1 MNLATWLNEQARLVR
16 GALLVGRLE
25 EAREALR
32 FLFEDK
38 DGAPEGMRPAM
49 IIRAALYP
57 MSQGEL
63 DRVWNILRCR
73 AEGIFVAGDEL
84 DAEIRTDLAIT
95 VRELRVFGRAGRYGE
110 GLAVQP
116 D

>member
-1 MNLATWLNEQARLVR
+1 MNLTTWLNEQARLVR

-25 EAREALR
+25 EARNALR
-32 FLFEDK
+32 FVFEDG
-38 DGAPEGMRPAM
+38 DAPEGIRPAV
-49 IIRAALYP
+49 IIRAAVYP

-73 AEGIFVAGDEL
+73 AEGVFTAGDDL
-84 DAEIRTDLAIT
+84 DAEIRADLAIA

-110 GLAVQP
+110 GRAVQP
-116 D
+116 E

>member
-1 MNLATWLNEQARLVR
+1 MNRTTWLNEQARLVR
-16 GALLVGRLE
+16 GALLTGRLN
-25 EAREALR
+25 EARNALR
-32 FLFEDK
+32 FVFEDG
-38 DGAPEGMRPAM
+38 DAPAGMRPAM

-73 AEGIFVAGDEL
+73 AEDVFVAGDDL
-84 DAEIRTDLAIT
+84 DAEIRTDLAIA

-110 GLAVQP
+110 GLAV
-116 D
+116 

>member
-1 MNLATWLNEQARLVR
+1 MNRTTWLSEQARLVR
-16 GALLVGRLE
+16 NALLTGRLE

-32 FLFEDK
+32 FLFEDEN
-38 DGAPEGMRPAM
+38 GAPEGMRPAV

-73 AEGIFVAGDEL
+73 AEDVFTAGDDL

-110 GLAVQP
+110 GLAVRA

>member
-1 MNLATWLNEQARLVR
+1 MNRTTWLNEQARLVR
-16 GALLVGRLE
+16 GALLAGNLG
-25 EAREALR
+25 EARNALR
-32 FLFEDK
+32 FIFEDG
-38 DGAPEGMRPAM
+38 DAPEGIRPAM
-49 IIRAALYP
+49 IIRAAVYP

-73 AEGIFVAGDEL
+73 AEDVFVANDNL
-84 DAEIRTDLAIT
+84 DAEIRTDLALI

-110 GLAVQP
+110 GCAVRA